1 MKKTE
6 LKFIYNSEK
15 KSDREAFGLLKALN
29 RHIINDL
36 DIRHNV
42 MTPTQLVELANK
54 LRVRIDGLFDTT
66 LDIYTKSIESISD
79 KDKLT
84 LINANMSFLKTP
96 IIINEDGFATVLLSP
111 FSVHPID
118 MAIDGLQ
125 NNTR

>member
-36 DIRHNV
+36 DIRHNA

-54 LRVRIDGLFDTT
+54 LRVRIDVLFDTT

-84 LINANMSFLKTP
+84 LINANMAFLKTP

-118 MAIDGLQ
+118 MAIDGIQ